1 VADDPARPLFRVS
14 GKLKG
19 QGMQTLMVE
28 FGMGSSLRRADYTQA
43 AERAVRDALWHNS
56 INLAELFGFDKSA
69 MKITLDVGVQQPD
82 QVDVDV
88 LRAVFPYGDVTVN
101 VQRGGLDVPRPEGEG
116 NPTIM
121 ANVALSVAFDMERAD
136 G

>member
-1 VADDPARPLFRVS
+1 
-14 GKLKG
+14 
-19 QGMQTLMVE
+19 MQTLMVE

-56 INLAELFGFDKSA
+56 INLAELFGFDRAA

-82 QVDVDV
+82 RVDVGV

-101 VQRGGLDVPRPEGEG
+101 LHKGGLDVPRPDGDG
-116 NPTIM
+116 PPTVM

-136 G
+136 D